1 MIRRNFFLLIGNF
14 LFSMHSICFTK
25 NGKNKLLQYENILKP
40 VSKIVHAK
48 LVHKRR
54 FGLCIKALKYIG
66 K

>member
-1 MIRRNFFLLIGNF
+1 MIRRDFFLLFGHF
-14 LFSMHSICFTK
+14 LFGMHGICFAK
-25 NGKNKLLQYENILKP
+25 NCKNKLLQYENILKP